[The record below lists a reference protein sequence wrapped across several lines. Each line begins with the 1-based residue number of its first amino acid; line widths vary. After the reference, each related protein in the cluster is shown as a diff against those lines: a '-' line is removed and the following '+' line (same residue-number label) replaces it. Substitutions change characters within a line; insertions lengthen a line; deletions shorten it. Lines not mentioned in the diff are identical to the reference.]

1 MPGMRVAALYDI
13 HGNIRAL
20 DAVLADVEA
29 AAPDVVVIGGDVVA
43 GPFPREALERLAAVR
58 QPIRY
63 IRGNTDR
70 AIVESATSG
79 APNEMWGR
87 RQTWVAERLSDLQ
100 RDLLAGW
107 PMSLVQ
113 DIEGLGATLFVHG
126 TARSDEEI
134 VTRITPDDR
143 VIPTLKGVEQ
153 GVVVCGHTHVQFDRT
168 VDRWRLVNAG
178 SVGMAYEGGPGIACW
193 ALLGPE
199 VKLMQS
205 RFKYTL
211 AAQEVR
217 ASGFPD
223 AEEFANR
230 YVLDPPRASEATETF
245 EKMARAKD

>member
-1 MPGMRVAALYDI
+1 MCGMRIAALYDI

-29 AAPDVVVIGGDVVA
+29 AAPDVVVIGGDVVM
-43 GPFPREALERLAAVR
+43 GPFPRETLERLAAIR
-58 QPIRY
+58 QPFRY

-70 AIVESATSG
+70 AILEGEGAP
-79 APNEMWGR
+79 APNESWGR
-87 RQTWVAERLSDLQ
+87 RQSWVAERLSAIQ
-100 RDLLAGW
+100 RELLAGW
-107 PMSLVQ
+107 PMSLAMDV
-113 DIEGLGATLFVHG
+113 EGLGSVLFVHG

-134 VTRITPDDR
+134 ITRITPDDR
-143 VIPTLKGVEQ
+143 VVATLKGVEQ

-193 ALLGPE
+193 ALLGPD
-199 VKLMQS
+199 VRLMQS
-205 RFKYTL
+205 RFKYSL

-223 AEEFANR
+223 AEEFASR

-245 EKMARAKD
+245 EKMARSKD